1 MTTASA
7 DAWALHRP
15 GTRDVGLLSLAVV
28 GVSLSA
34 PLTAMVTAPML
45 ALAFWR
51 NAAGAAALLPVL
63 LTRERATL
71 TGLRWRDLRSSVVA
85 GIFLAAH
92 FAAWLPS
99 LSMTSVAASVA
110 LVTTTPIWTALAARL
125 SGVRLPAAVWW
136 GLLLAVVGVALI
148 VGVDIRVDERA
159 LQGDGLAL
167 LGAVCAGGYVLAGAR
182 ARQRLATSAAAV
194 VCYSTCAVAVAV
206 SAVVVEIPLAGFE
219 ARDWWLIAAITVSAQ
234 LFGHTLLNLVLST
247 VGPTVV
253 SLAVLLEVPGAL
265 LFALVLLGQVP
276 PLLALPGVALVV
288 VGVALV
294 VRASRPTTLVEP
306 GT

>member
-1 MTTASA
+1 M
-7 DAWALHRP
+7 
-15 GTRDVGLLSLAVV
+15 
-28 GVSLSA
+28 
-34 PLTAMVTAPML
+34 
-45 ALAFWR
+45 
-51 NAAGAAALLPVL
+51 
-63 LTRERATL
+63 
-71 TGLRWRDLRSSVVA
+71 
-85 GIFLAAH
+85 
-92 FAAWLPS
+92 
-99 LSMTSVAASVA
+99 
-110 LVTTTPIWTALAARL
+110 
-125 SGVRLPAAVWW
+125 RLPAAVWW

-148 VGVDIRVDERA
+148 VGVDIQVSEEA
-159 LQGDGLAL
+159 LKGDGLAL

-182 ARQRLATSAAAV
+182 ARQRLATSAYAV
-194 VCYSTCAVAVAV
+194 ICYSVCAAMIAV
-206 SAVVVEIPLAGFE
+206 SAVVVDAPLGGFT
-219 ARDWWLIAAITVSAQ
+219 ARNWWLIAAITVAAQ